1 MANFGW
7 AYINCDDSGSS
18 GTAKGPTGSIQFL
31 SSSVSTA
38 GTAAFMF
45 YTAAY
50 GPHAADTLVLS
61 GTFMVAGTISASHF
75 HIEDVT
81 RIDATGSTYFGNSND
96 DTHLRTGSILGVAAS
111 VGGDDGKYYIS
122 GSAHS
127 DKLYVSNLA
136 ISGGLTYAHRQV
148 DDATADALRTA
159 SASDYYIGVDSTG
172 GTVDI
177 YLLTAPQP
185 GRTWVIKDEGGAAST
200 NNITITCSTDVSSD
214 SISIDGQK
222 EVVLLSDYASITIY
236 ASEASQYFIS

>member
-7 AYINCDDSGSS
+7 AYINCDDSGSG

-50 GPHAADTLVLS
+50 SDYTADTLVLS
-61 GTFMVAGTISASHF
+61 GTFMVSGTISASHF

-81 RIDATGSTYFGNSND
+81 RIDATGSTYFGNSSD
-96 DTHLRTGSILGVAAS
+96 DTHLRTGSIIGVAAS
-111 VGGDDGKYYIS
+111 VGGADGKYYIS

-136 ISGGLTYAHRQV
+136 ISGGLAYAHRQV
-148 DDATADALRTA
+148 DDATAGALRTA
-159 SASDYYIGVDSTG
+159 STSDYYLGVDSTG

-177 YLLTAPQP
+177 YLLTTPEP
-185 GRTWVIKDEGGAAST
+185 GQTWVIKDEGGAANT
-200 NNITITCSTDVSSD
+200 NNIIITCSTDVSSD
-214 SISIDGQK
+214 SVLIEGQK
-222 EVVLLSDYASITIY
+222 RLILTSDYASITIY
-236 ASEASQYFIS
+236 AAGANQYFIC